1 MVSTIPCFLR
11 CRRQFFTRFVVGA
24 FHRNYVHF
32 LEREMNWSRSNIK
45 GAKFQIFSTFY
56 MCYDIVNRHFCYS
69 HKFNSLHK
77 RQKRIKI
84 VLVL

>member
-1 MVSTIPCFLR
+1 MTCDGSCKLWFPLFRVFYAADVNFLR
-11 CRRQFFTRFVVGA
+11 ASLKGA

-45 GAKFQIFSTFY
+45 GAKFQIFSIFY

-77 RQKRIKI
+77 R
-84 VLVL
+84 